1 VKGHRIIIVDP
12 RERPP
17 TLDRSSTN
25 ASPAGQ
31 GALLRSPVA
40 VARLVGFL
48 GVALA
53 VFVLD
58 QVTKWLIVQ
67 WLREPGASVS
77 VLWPVFSLTYVTNT
91 GAAFGLFAN
100 QNLLFIFIAVAVI
113 AVILFFYR
121 YLLADHLLLRIS
133 LALQLGGA
141 LGNLLDRLR
150 LGYVVDFLDF
160 RVWPVFNIADSAI
173 TIGVLLLIYTL
184 VFQPDRQT
192 EPSAPPQ
199 PAEQQSRVT
208 REPERG

>member
-1 VKGHRIIIVDP
+1 VDP
-12 RERPP
+12 GKQAPL
-17 TLDRSSTN
+17 LDLPRG
-25 ASPAGQ
+25 APSPGS
-31 GALLRSPVA
+31 RVA
-40 VARLVGFL
+40 AARLASFL
-48 GVALA
+48 GLA
-53 VFVLD
+53 VFVFALD
-58 QVTKWLIVQ
+58 QATKWLIVQ
-67 WLREPGASVS
+67 WLREPGVSVL

-160 RVWPVFNIADSAI
+160 RVWPVFNVADSAI
-173 TIGVLLLIYTL
+173 TIGVLLLIYNL
-184 VFQPDRQT
+184 VFQT
-192 EPSAPPQ
+192 ERHTEQGTPAQ
-199 PAEQQSRVT
+199 PAEQQPVSR
-208 REPERG
+208 ELERG